1 PFRAQRRDGIV
12 LAPDLH
18 PQLGDALRLSRRFEL
33 DLVDVGRRQHERDD
47 HADIEQADHR
57 DRPDPWRPT
66 TSLSAG
72 TRGSKP
78 GDAAASISASVR
90 SAARSLA
97 ERARGLAL
105 ISA

>member
-1 PFRAQRRDGIV
+1 RARGLNGVV

-18 PQLGDALRLSRRFEL
+18 AQLGPALRLPRRLEL
-33 DLVDVGRRQHERDD
+33 DLVDVGRGQHERDD
-47 HADIEQADHR
+47 HADVEQADHR
-57 DRPDPWRPT
+57 DRSDPWRT
-66 TSLSAG
+66 STSLSAA
-72 TRGSKP
+72 TRGSEP
-78 GDAAASISASVR
+78 GDAPASMGASVG